1 MYNSLHNLVPAIPTN
16 PNENKLVFIHKTKR
30 CLLFELFLCLPKN
43 TFFLALYGP
52 NSFFRRF
59 SGHNLR

>member
-1 MYNSLHNLVPAIPTN
+1 MKICNQINLIEVRP
-16 PNENKLVFIHKTKR
+16 KT
-30 CLLFELFLCLPKN
+30 LFYYHSTWLIISHLNRELTTVIL
-43 TFFLALYGP
+43 TLYGP

>member
-1 MYNSLHNLVPAIPTN
+1 MFAERDPLKNVSLLLLETCEKNIGEM
-16 PNENKLVFIHKTKR
+16 NEWLT
-30 CLLFELFLCLPKN
+30 
-43 TFFLALYGP
+43 LYGP

>member
-1 MYNSLHNLVPAIPTN
+1 MAGIKWLVWRHELVSLDYQNHIHGSHIVLVILT
-16 PNENKLVFIHKTKR
+16 
-30 CLLFELFLCLPKN
+30 
-43 TFFLALYGP
+43 LYGP